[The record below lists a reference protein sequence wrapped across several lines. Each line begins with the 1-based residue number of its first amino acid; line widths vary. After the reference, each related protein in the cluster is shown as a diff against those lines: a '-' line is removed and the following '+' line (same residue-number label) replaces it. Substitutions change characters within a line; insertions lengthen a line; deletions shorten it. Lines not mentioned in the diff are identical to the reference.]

1 MYTRYIN
8 KMILIPI
15 LSLFVYSSA
24 FAQGGGSS
32 GVAVAAKILGKAE
45 HKPVGE
51 DYQLNLK
58 RGKLIKDRDWV
69 RTRDDGYLALMFID
83 DKSLLKLRENSE
95 LEIRAER
102 SAGGLNKTIQMS
114 FGKVKAE
121 ISPQRSGIFTIATP
135 TSVASVKGT
144 IFWIISTP
152 EGDQFIGIEGTV
164 EVTNIESGQT
174 VSVTVGQTATSN
186 VDGSIDVQPTP
197 EGGVPDD
204 PGETDEGNTLRIR
217 LENAD
222 GETKEIIIDY

>member
-1 MYTRYIN
+1 MHTRNI
-8 KMILIPI
+8 KFLLITIL
-15 LSLFVYSSA
+15 LLFVHSSL
-24 FAQGGGSS
+24 FAQGDGVVVTAKIKGKTEHKAVGGS
-32 GVAVAAKILGKAE
+32 
-45 HKPVGE
+45 
-51 DYQLNLK
+51 YQADLK
-58 RGKLIKDRDWV
+58 RGKLLNDKAWV
-69 RTRDDGYLALMFID
+69 RTRDDGYIALMFID
-83 DKSLLKLRENSE
+83 DKTLLKLRENSE
-95 LEIRAER
+95 LEIRADR
-102 SAGGLNKTIQMS
+102 SAGGLNKSILMS

-121 ISPQRSGIFTIATP
+121 ISPQRSGEFTISTP

-204 PGETDEGNTLRIR
+204 PGETDDAGDELRIR

-222 GETKEIIIDY
+222 GETKEIIINY